1 MARSTALT
9 TGTWSAPTTEMNTRW
24 RAPARAAA
32 RTRWAAL
39 TSSPLAV
46 PARWTMIS
54 APSTAASTPWP
65 VVRSPVTSSMPSTL
79 SPPPRLS
86 TRSSRPA
93 SRSRGTTC
101 RPRVPVP
108 PVIRMGAVMV
118 SPPAWHG
125 ACHIC
130 RLWGVIAMTP
140 GDGRMRPMDER
151 DWLAD
156 RFEEHRPHLRAVAY
170 RMLGSLAEA
179 DDAVQDAWLRLSRAG
194 AGEVENLGGWLTTI
208 VARICL
214 NMLRSRATRRE
225 EPLDA
230 HLPDPVISPEGSL
243 QPEEEALLADSVGLA
258 LLVVL
263 DSLSP
268 AERLAFV
275 LHDMFD
281 LPFDEIAPMVGRS
294 PTAARQL
301 ASRARRRV
309 KGAEISAPDPDLAR
323 QRDVVDAFFRAAR
336 GGDFDALVALLDPD
350 VVLRSDFG
358 AGRPAAARVTQGAAA
373 VARQALIAALPDAQ
387 LHPALVN
394 GAAGV
399 VVTVRGRPFAVLG
412 FTVTDGKIVEIDA
425 IADPD
430 RVRRI
435 AAAVL

>member
-1 MARSTALT
+1 
-9 TGTWSAPTTEMNTRW
+9 
-24 RAPARAAA
+24 
-32 RTRWAAL
+32 
-39 TSSPLAV
+39 
-46 PARWTMIS
+46 
-54 APSTAASTPWP
+54 
-65 VVRSPVTSSMPSTL
+65 
-79 SPPPRLS
+79 
-86 TRSSRPA
+86 
-93 SRSRGTTC
+93 
-101 RPRVPVP
+101 
-108 PVIRMGAVMV
+108 
-118 SPPAWHG
+118 
-125 ACHIC
+125 
-130 RLWGVIAMTP
+130 
-140 GDGRMRPMDER
+140 MDER

-309 KGAEISAPDPDLAR
+309 KGAEIPAPDPDLAR

-336 GGDFDALVALLDPD
+336 GGDFDGLVALLDPD

-358 AGRPAAARVTQGAAA
+358 ARRPAAARVTQGAAA
-373 VARQALIAALPDAQ
+373 VARQALIAAFPDAQ

>member
-1 MARSTALT
+1 
-9 TGTWSAPTTEMNTRW
+9 
-24 RAPARAAA
+24 
-32 RTRWAAL
+32 
-39 TSSPLAV
+39 
-46 PARWTMIS
+46 
-54 APSTAASTPWP
+54 
-65 VVRSPVTSSMPSTL
+65 
-79 SPPPRLS
+79 
-86 TRSSRPA
+86 
-93 SRSRGTTC
+93 
-101 RPRVPVP
+101 
-108 PVIRMGAVMV
+108 
-118 SPPAWHG
+118 
-125 ACHIC
+125 
-130 RLWGVIAMTP
+130 
-140 GDGRMRPMDER
+140 MDER

-156 RFEEHRPHLRAVAY
+156 RFEEHRPRLRAVAY
-170 RMLGSLAEA
+170 RMLGSLTDA
-179 DDAVQDAWLRLSRAG
+179 DDAVQDAWLRLTRAG
-194 AGEVENLGGWLTTI
+194 TGEVENLGGWLTTI

-214 NMLRSRATRRE
+214 NMVRSRTTRRE

-230 HLPDPVISPEGSL
+230 HLPDPVISPEGPL

-263 DSLSP
+263 DSLAP

-275 LHDMFD
+275 LHDMFE
-281 LPFDEIAPMVGRS
+281 LPFEEIAPMVGRT

-309 KGAEISAPDPDLAR
+309 RGAELPAPDPDLAR
-323 QRDVVDAFFRAAR
+323 QRDVVDAFFQAAR

-358 AGRPAAARVTQGAAA
+358 ARRPAAPRVTHGAAA
-373 VARQALIAALPDAQ
+373 VAKQALVGAVPTAH

-399 VVTVRGRPFAVLG
+399 VVTVHGRPFAVLG

-435 AAAVL
+435 AAAVLRDG